1 MGRMSRIWPK
11 LVFDEIVPLVGNLQ
25 IGIGTIGILC
35 CDGLKVDLVVM
46 IM

>member
-1 MGRMSRIWPK
+1 MGKMSRIWPK
-11 LVFDEIVPLVGNLQ
+11 LLLDEIVPLVDNLQ
-25 IGIGTIGILC
+25 IGIGTTGILC